1 MKKYLIALMAM
12 LLSAGVY
19 AQKTTVNFH
28 DTQARALE
36 TTTVSHVKPLI
47 VEVDVNPER
56 KTTTRWLTE
65 DAVKAMNGDVAN
77 IRSWITFQFTKDHDA
92 DVVVAP
98 MYEINTNDTKGGY
111 DVTVVGFI
119 GKFKNWR
126 SLANEDYDWIRME
139 SVLKTSDREKVEA
152 IMKK

>member
-1 MKKYLIALMAM
+1 
-12 LLSAGVY
+12 
-19 AQKTTVNFH
+19 
-28 DTQARALE
+28 
-36 TTTVSHVKPLI
+36 
-47 VEVDVNPER
+47 
-56 KTTTRWLTE
+56 
-65 DAVKAMNGDVAN
+65 MNGDVAN

-126 SLANEDYDWIRME
+126 SLTNEDYDWIRME